1 MMLFAGIRYL
11 AHVEK
16 VTFVFLNERSLRD
29 FISVTT
35 SVLLK
40 PDLAGLTV
48 ECNCLGNEC
57 SNGIMQQAQKDY
69 GAIAIRERPEH

>member
-1 MMLFAGIRYL
+1 M
-11 AHVEK
+11 EK

-48 ECNCLGNEC
+48 ECNCSGNEC

-69 GAIAIRERPEH
+69 GAIAIRERPEN